1 MPSRRKDPPRIAAEF
16 VSSGR
21 RNRQRDYVD
30 KRQEYQEA
38 GIEEYWIID
47 PQARRITVLAL
58 EGNEYRVHG
67 EFVPGQ
73 KATSAMFSE
82 FTVEVTALFAVG
94 EGRTEEPRKAK
105 PKRAQRKRKQ

>member
-1 MPSRRKDPPRIAAEF
+1 MPSRRRDPPRIAAEF

-47 PQARRITVLAL
+47 RFQRTLTVFRYGTAGVEELVIKEQEIYQSPSLPGFEFPLAQLLEAADREAQA
-58 EGNEYRVHG
+58 E
-67 EFVPGQ
+67 
-73 KATSAMFSE
+73 
-82 FTVEVTALFAVG
+82 
-94 EGRTEEPRKAK
+94 
-105 PKRAQRKRKQ
+105 